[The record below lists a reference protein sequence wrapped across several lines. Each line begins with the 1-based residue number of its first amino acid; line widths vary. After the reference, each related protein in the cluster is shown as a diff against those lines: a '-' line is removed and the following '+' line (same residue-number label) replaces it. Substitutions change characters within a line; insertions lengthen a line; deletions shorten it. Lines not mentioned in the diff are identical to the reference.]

1 MTSVADIAPRAG
13 GIARPDTRVRAR
25 DCAIDTMR
33 GLAIVMVIGIHSL
46 ATTKVSAP
54 LTVIDAALRPCVPVF
69 LFASGYLT
77 ARAARVPLR
86 KRLVRV
92 IVPYTIAFAF
102 AYLFMALTNPHMD
115 QRLVVTLARYGLAY
129 VFVYYYVFV
138 YAGCTVALW
147 LVYAAARRDGP
158 IDTSRLI
165 VVLMVTILVG
175 LAFGAYL
182 DPLAQR
188 AGLAPGVVEEI
199 RMRDVPFWFG
209 FVAIGA
215 IAGLTNAQ
223 AVLRDVRYALAAASI
238 VAYIAYAAIRVAR
251 LGDAADYDSMAFF
264 LYAAL
269 FCVTMLGFSFEAR
282 GLAFLGVASYFIYL
296 WHIFV
301 VMLLHKVPLLHQ
313 HAVAAIPL
321 VFGTALA
328 VSALA
333 ALALR
338 RFAPPR
344 LAQWIGL

>member
-1 MTSVADIAPRAG
+1 MTAIADIAPRAVESV
-13 GIARPDTRVRAR
+13 RRKTSVRAR
-25 DCAIDTMR
+25 DRTIDTMR
-33 GLAIVMVIGIHSL
+33 GIAIIMVIGIHSL
-46 ATTKVSAP
+46 ATTKVSVA

-77 ARAARVPLR
+77 AHAARVPLG
-86 KRLVRV
+86 KRLHRV

-102 AYLFMALTNPHMD
+102 AYLFMAVTNPHMD
-115 QRLVVTLARYGLAY
+115 QRFVVTLARYGFAY

-138 YAGCTVALW
+138 YVGCTVALW
-147 LVYAAARRDGP
+147 LVYAIARQDGEIEP
-158 IDTSRLI
+158 ARL
-165 VVLMVTILVG
+165 VVLLMATIIVG
-175 LAFGAYL
+175 LTFGAYV

-188 AGLAPGVVEEI
+188 VGLAPGVVEEI

-215 IAGLTNAQ
+215 IVGLTNVRP
-223 AVLRDVRYALAAASI
+223 VLQDLRYGFAAAS
-238 VAYIAYAAIRVAR
+238 VIAYLVYAGVRVAH

-282 GLAFLGVASYFIYL
+282 SLAFLGAASYFIYL

-301 VMLLHKVPLLHQ
+301 VMLLHKVPLLQQ
-313 HAVAAIPL
+313 HAVAAVPL
-321 VFGTALA
+321 VFVAALA
-328 VSALA
+328 ASAVA

-338 RFAPPR
+338 RLAPPR
-344 LAQWIGL
+344 LAQWMGL